1 MIYSAALLLFRKQER
16 NYYNYNIFHIEM
28 KKKSDLEQHIGKF
41 SIIDKLSEELFI
53 PSEWKYLVDLSS
65 KERVK
70 AVIDL
75 WKVNFQAEFSVLL
88 EAFRKHLISIELI
101 GINNFVKM
109 LYIFQ
114 NPKGD
119 YLHYIGEPPLLPHQQ
134 PKTISGFN
142 WPVKFLDF
150 YTQVHNGWYEIVS
163 HSLGLM
169 PLEEV
174 FLLSKNEWG
183 ILEEISIDFS
193 LDKVLAVFSNSA
205 GGYLCW
211 NFNSSLPSGLVWWD
225 DEEPDFVD
233 FWDILD
239 EWSAMGIQD
248 Y

>member
-1 MIYSAALLLFRKQER
+1 M
-16 NYYNYNIFHIEM
+16 N
-28 KKKSDLEQHIGKF
+28 KKPDLEKYIGKF
-41 SIIDKLSEELFI
+41 SIIDKVPEDLFI
-53 PSEWKYLVDLSS
+53 PAAWKPLESLPQ
-65 KERVK
+65 KERTKFV
-70 AVIDL
+70 VDL

-88 EAFRKHLISIELI
+88 EVFRKHLISIELI
-101 GINNFVKM
+101 EVNSLVNM

-119 YLHYIGEPPLLPHQQ
+119 YLHYIGRPPLTLYQKPQA
-134 PKTISGFN
+134 INGLN
-142 WPVKFLDF
+142 LPVKFLDF
-150 YTQVHNGWYEIVS
+150 YTQIHNGWHEVIS

-169 PLEEV
+169 PIEEA
-174 FLLSKNEWG
+174 FLLSENEWG
-183 ILEEISIDFS
+183 ILDEISIDFS

-211 NFNSSLPSGLVWWD
+211 NFNSSLPSGLIWWD